1 MHRSRWL
8 LRILGLYVLAQFG
21 WWAYLLT
28 QSSADGNV
36 LMVFGEGAVFACLLV
51 LGLIRLDRGLRRD
64 EVRIKRDRHFMR
76 AVTHELKTP
85 LSTIQL
91 GVDTLKRVSLS
102 EEDTGRVIEGMQR
115 GVEALNHRV
124 EDILV
129 ASKLN
134 RDAPLVLT
142 SFHWSDVVHEAL
154 GRLDNHPGVER
165 VRVFEESEGAGEALE
180 GDRALL
186 TLALGNLLDN
196 ALRHTEGA
204 VEVRWGQDERSAW
217 FKVLDEGNGI
227 PKSQWNEVTQPCVV
241 VEGYFW
247 HRLGAVLGQSH
258 GGGPQGSIV
267 DESSQPG
274 LRSRDGLAPY
284 LCLTPAN
291 DPLKT

>member
-1 MHRSRWL
+1 MFSGWLSSRVAGAGMIRS
-8 LRILGLYVLAQFG
+8 
-21 WWAYLLT
+21 
-28 QSSADGNV
+28 
-36 LMVFGEGAVFACLLV
+36 
-51 LGLIRLDRGLRRD
+51 RGLRRD

-154 GRLDNHPGVER
+154 CLDNHPGGTS
-165 VRVFEESEGAGEALE
+165 ESSKNPKGSGLGRIGPAHACLGQPAGQRTSSHGRCGGGSL
-180 GDRALL
+180 GPRRAL
-186 TLALGNLLDN
+186 
-196 ALRHTEGA
+196 
-204 VEVRWGQDERSAW
+204 S
-217 FKVLDEGNGI
+217 
-227 PKSQWNEVTQPCVV
+227 VV
-241 VEGYFW
+241 
-247 HRLGAVLGQSH
+247 
-258 GGGPQGSIV
+258 QGV
-267 DESSQPG
+267 G
-274 LRSRDGLAPY
+274 
-284 LCLTPAN
+284 
-291 DPLKT
+291 

>member
-36 LMVFGEGAVFACLLV
+36 LMVFGEGSVFACLLV

-142 SFHWSDVVHEAL
+142 SFHWSDIVHEAL
-154 GRLDNHPGVER
+154 GRLDNHPGVAR
-165 VRVFEESEGAGEALE
+165 IQVFEESEGAGQALE

-227 PKSQWNEVTQPCVV
+227 PKSQWNEVTQPFVSLSKDTS
-241 VEGYFW
+241 GTG
-247 HRLGAVLGQSH
+247 LGLYLAKATAEAHKAQLLMNH
-258 GGGPQGSIV
+258 PN
-267 DESSQPG
+267 PG
-274 LRSRDGLAPY
+274 FEVAMVWP
-284 LCLTPAN
+284 LTFA
-291 DPLKT
+291 